1 MSGAS
6 DDLLY
11 QYAGIDTVAGA
22 ISSFVAQMNANLD
35 EVDGKFKNLIAQGW
49 HGAGANAFQGKSAQ
63 WHAAA
68 NEMASTLQQLSTK
81 VGNAAVNM
89 QAADSAAAARF

>member
-1 MSGAS
+1 MGAS

-11 QYAGIDTVAGA
+11 DYAGIDTVSGA
-22 ISSFVAQMNANLD
+22 IASFVGQMNANLD
-35 EVDGKFKNLIAQGW
+35 EVDTKFKTLIADGW

-68 NEMASTLQQLSTK
+68 NEMAATLQKLSTK
-81 VGNAAVNM
+81 VGDAGVHMQTTDGRAAG
-89 QAADSAAAARF
+89 RF

>member
-1 MSGAS
+1 MGAS

-11 QYAGIDTVAGA
+11 NYAGIDTVAGA
-22 ISSFVAQMNANLD
+22 ISSFVSQMNANLD
-35 EVDGKFKNLIAQGW
+35 EVDAKFKNLIAAGW

-68 NEMASTLQQLSTK
+68 NEMATTLQRLSTK
-81 VGNAAVNM
+81 VGDAAVHM
-89 QAADSAAAARF
+89 QAADNAAAARF